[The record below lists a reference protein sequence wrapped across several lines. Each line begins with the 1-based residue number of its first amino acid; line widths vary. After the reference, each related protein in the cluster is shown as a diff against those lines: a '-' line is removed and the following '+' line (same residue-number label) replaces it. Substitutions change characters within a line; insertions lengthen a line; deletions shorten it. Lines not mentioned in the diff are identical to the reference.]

1 MPLHYDGNSAYMIPS
16 GEALPLPEAP
26 LPQTQL
32 INFQTFKKNI
42 FCQLFLQQS
51 VTLFSFLL
59 LLYKRR
65 RYSLEPHGRNSIR
78 RTGRTLPRGQ

>member
-42 FCQLFLQQS
+42 FCQLFFA
-51 VTLFSFLL
+51 TKCNIILFFA
-59 LLYKRR
+59 
-65 RYSLEPHGRNSIR
+65 III
-78 RTGRTLPRGQ
+78 